1 MVFNCAI
8 TMWHQLS
15 LPRETALKMIRLG
28 ELSLDGSKT
37 PVMLVSMPG
46 QRHPD
51 KTTLSVYLTRT
62 LMQRVRRLAQER
74 RQTVTQVVEAALTEQ
89 TREVVLRPEDYEQIA
104 EETRQAMGTR
114 VRTAR
119 TRSKT

>member
-1 MVFNCAI
+1 
-8 TMWHQLS
+8 MWHQLT

-28 ELSLDGSKT
+28 ELTLDGSKT
-37 PVMLVSMPG
+37 PVMIVSMPG

-62 LMQRVRRLAQER
+62 LMQRLRRLAQER
-74 RQTVTQVVEAALTEQ
+74 RQTVTQVIEGMATEQ

-114 VRTAR
+114 NKSA
-119 TRSKT
+119 SPKDKLKS